1 MVKDFSQLSSR
12 RPVISNTPRII
23 CGPGISIFWALQ
35 KHLVVKRFATAAEVK
50 QAVTFWLQN
59 LDTDI
64 FYARMEAF
72 DIMVV

>member
-12 RPVISNTPRII
+12 SPVISNMPRII
-23 CGPGISIFWALQ
+23 CGPLISIFWALQ
-35 KHLVVKRFATAAEVK
+35 KHLAVKRFATAADVK

-64 FYARMEAF
+64 FYAGMEAF
-72 DIMVV
+72 DVIVG